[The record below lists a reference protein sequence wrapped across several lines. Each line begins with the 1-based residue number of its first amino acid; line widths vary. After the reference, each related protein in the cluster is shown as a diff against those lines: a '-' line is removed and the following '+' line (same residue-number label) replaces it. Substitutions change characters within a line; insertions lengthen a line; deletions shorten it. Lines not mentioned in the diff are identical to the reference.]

1 MPDAAT
7 EQRQRELEKRH
18 RDLSKPVDPIG
29 STADSLRSV
38 RGFENIT
45 DADLENRATFNLRDH
60 MMRTKDKQQALSEGL
75 NNAAGPAT
83 IDLTA
88 MSPEELAG
96 LEKAARQQRKSKEKP

>member
-60 MMRTKDKQQALSEGL
+60 MAKKPQAVSV
-75 NNAAGPAT
+75 ASPTST